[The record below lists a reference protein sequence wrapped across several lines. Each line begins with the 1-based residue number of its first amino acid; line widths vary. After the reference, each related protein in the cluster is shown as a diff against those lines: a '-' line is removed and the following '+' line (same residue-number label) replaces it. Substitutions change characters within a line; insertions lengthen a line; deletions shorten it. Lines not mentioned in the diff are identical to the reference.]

1 MAGRWGWRHLWSVL
15 GLVLL
20 AAWSPFYFSI
30 GLVAPAWVTVV
41 SVALWLSFVGLAAW
55 WFRPHPLRVLAIG
68 VGAIVLWFLAVY
80 AFDTLFGWTA

>member
-1 MAGRWGWRHLWSVL
+1 MT
-15 GLVLL
+15 
-20 AAWSPFYFSI
+20 I
-30 GLVAPAWVTVV
+30 V

-80 AFDTLFGWTA
+80 AFDSFFGWTA